1 MSDMGDV
8 REIPIPI
15 GDDESVTGLLEGGAG
30 DAAGILLA
38 HGAGA
43 GQHHPWMVFM
53 RGALAA
59 HGFPT
64 MTFDYRYTARGRK
77 APDRLPTLLDV
88 HEAAADVLSGIVG
101 EVVLAGKSMGG
112 RVASHLAAD
121 RRGAAPAV
129 VYYGYP
135 LVPMGRSE
143 PRDTSHLARIAS
155 PQLFF
160 AGTRD
165 RLGPPDLVRRVV
177 AGLPD
182 AQLVVVDDADHSFAV
197 PKRTGKT
204 QHEVLTEI
212 AARTVEFL
220 RAR

>member
-1 MSDMGDV
+1 MGDT
-8 REIPIPI
+8 RQIAIPI
-15 GDDESVTGLLEGGAG
+15 GDAETVTGILEGGTGTAP
-30 DAAGILLA
+30 GILLA

-43 GQHHPWMVFM
+43 GQHHRWMVFM

-59 HGFPT
+59 QGFPT

-88 HEAAADVLSGIVG
+88 HEAAADTLSEMVD

-121 RRGAAPAV
+121 RRWPASAL

-135 LVPMGRSE
+135 LVPVGKPE
-143 PRDTSHLARIAS
+143 PRDTTHLARISS

-165 RLGPPDLVRRVV
+165 RLGPPDLVREVV
-177 AGLPD
+177 TGLPD
-182 AQLVVVDDADHSFAV
+182 ACLVVVDDADHSFAV
-197 PKRTGKT
+197 PKRTGRT
-204 QHEVLTEI
+204 QAEVLTEI
-212 AARTVEFL
+212 AARTAEFV
-220 RAR
+220 RSR